1 MYRRRA
7 IEYQMLLS
15 AQWIAQWGGQL
26 GAASKGCASTG
37 CGPYTSTACERSS
50 FSSSSNGCLSDFSC
64 SRSRRTSIRRFTQNP
79 HSTTLRRTTSPA
91 STVVV
96 EMSSSRHFPPHA
108 ATAVGATVAIG
119 EPVGVIGELPSPAR
133 APSSS
138 DGRRNAC
145 GWSAAGARF
154 ASPSVPVTVG
164 FGESGRVTLGEG
176 ICVGRGVG
184 AGVDSSGTGESRQ
197 TRQA

>member
-79 HSTTLRRTTSPA
+79 HSTTLSRTTRPP
-91 STVVV
+91 STDVV

-108 ATAVGATVAIG
+108 GSAVGATVATG
-119 EPVGVIGELPSPAR
+119 EEVGVSDAIALP
-133 APSSS
+133 
-138 DGRRNAC
+138 
-145 GWSAAGARF
+145 
-154 ASPSVPVTVG
+154 
-164 FGESGRVTLGEG
+164 
-176 ICVGRGVG
+176 
-184 AGVDSSGTGESRQ
+184 TG
-197 TRQA
+197 